1 VRDSSDTS
9 PDGRTGVERL
19 LGEDLDERDG
29 LGRPLSRRARH
40 AQRSVEAY
48 LQAGGR
54 PRWMERVMEID
65 RRMAEERR
73 RHGAAYRQ
81 LRVECGGDD
90 ELLAERWVARARA
103 FAFDDE
109 LNHLIAQHNDWYPVE
124 RDLAMDIRTGDYV
137 LINGRSYRRPPVDAD
152 WLLEHFPPPAPLRR
166 SGD

>member
-1 VRDSSDTS
+1 MHDSNQS
-9 PDGRTGVERL
+9 PSGDHSGVERML
-19 LGEDLDERDG
+19 SRDLDEVDG

-65 RRMAEERR
+65 RRVAEERR
-73 RHGAAYRQ
+73 LHAAAYQR
-81 LRVECGGDD
+81 LRRECGAD
-90 ELLAERWVARARA
+90 EALLAERWVQRART
-103 FAFDDE
+103 FSFDAD
-109 LNHLIAQHNDWYPVE
+109 LNHLIAEHNQWYPVE

-137 LINGRSYRRPPVDAD
+137 LINGRSYRRPQLDVG
-152 WLLEHFPPPAPLRR
+152 WLLDQFPPPVAGRR